1 MKIAITTRKVNLL
14 AIDQEKPAKNVF
26 SLPVDNHLR
35 EFTISIS
42 GEDPYIEIKD
52 QNGENSVICIGWVD
66 INFDTAS

>member
-14 AIDQEKPAKNVF
+14 AIDQEQPAKNVF

-42 GEDPYIEIKD
+42 GEDPFIEIKD
-52 QNGENSVICIGWVD
+52 RNGENSDKVGSISILNQRVR
-66 INFDTAS
+66 F